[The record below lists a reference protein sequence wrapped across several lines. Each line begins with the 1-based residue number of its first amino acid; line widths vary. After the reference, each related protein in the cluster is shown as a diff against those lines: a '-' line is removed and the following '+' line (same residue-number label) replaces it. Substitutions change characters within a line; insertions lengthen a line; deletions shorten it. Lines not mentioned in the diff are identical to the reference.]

1 MVGFSA
7 VTKPVERLLATAQ
20 NGLEVLRYG
29 GLETGAVPSP
39 FQIIQSVPMYRLRR
53 YFPPD
58 ARPGAQH
65 PGPPVLMVHPMM
77 MSADMWDVTRED
89 GAVGILHAAGIDPWV
104 IDFGEPDKVEGGMQ
118 RNLADHIV
126 ALSEAI
132 DAVKKVTGRDVHLAG
147 YSQGG
152 MFAYQTAAY
161 RRSKDL
167 ASIVA
172 FGSPVDTLAA
182 LPMNLPAGVAV
193 GAADFMADHVFSRI
207 DIPGWLARTGFQM
220 LDPIKTAQSRLDFL
234 RQLHDREALLP
245 REQQRRFLASDGWI
259 AWSGP
264 AISELL
270 KQFISHN
277 RMMTGGFS
285 IRGDLVT
292 LSDIDCPVLAV
303 VGEVDDIGQPAAV
316 RGIKRAAP
324 QADVYEYSISAGHF
338 GLVVGSKASGQTWPT
353 VAQWVKWLDSGDE
366 MPEGVAPMAAQPADH
381 PEGGV
386 SFATR
391 VTHGATA
398 ATEMAFGV
406 ARSAADALVT
416 ANKSAR
422 TLVIE
427 TARTLPRLARLGQV
441 NDHTRISLGRIM
453 SEQARTAP
461 NGEALL
467 FDGRVHTYEA
477 VDRRVNNVVRGLID
491 VGVRQGARVGVLMET
506 RPSALVAIAALSRL
520 GAVAVLVPPDADL
533 GEVVRIGGVSE
544 IIADPGHLEAAG
556 ALDIRVLVLG
566 GGPPHGAS
574 GGPPHGA
581 SGGPPHGLGENR
593 NLDFPEHA
601 DVIDMEQIDPD
612 VVELPGWYRPNPGLA
627 RDLAF
632 VAFTSTG
639 GELVPRQIT
648 NYRWAL
654 SAFGTASAANLGRG
668 DTVYCLT
675 PLHHQSGLLVSLG
688 GAVVGGSRIALS
700 RGLQPDRFLQEIR
713 QYGVTVVSYT
723 WAMLREVID
732 DPSFSLTGNHPVR
745 LFIGSGM
752 PAGLWKRVVDVF
764 EPAQVVEFFA
774 TTDGQAVLANVAG
787 AKIGSKGRPLPGG
800 GHVELAA
807 YDPDD
812 DLILEDE
819 HGFVRRAEADEVG
832 VLLARPRGPV
842 DPTAVVKRGVFAPA
856 DTWVST
862 EFLFRRDEDGD
873 FWLVDNRSAV
883 IRTDRGAVYAT
894 TVNDAV
900 GRLDAVDMS
909 VTYEVERGGRR
920 LAVTA
925 LALRPGGSIP
935 SADLSLA
942 LADLPVGNGPDL
954 VHVVGDMELG
964 ASYRPLIEPLRAAG
978 IPRASRRNSWYLDPD
993 TNTYKRLT
1001 VAMRAELTGQDDPRG
1016 AQLDPAPR

>member
-1 MVGFSA
+1 MDFSA
-7 VTKPVERLLATAQ
+7 VTRPVERLLATAQ

-58 ARPGAQH
+58 ARPGAQD
-65 PGPPVLMVHPMM
+65 PRPPVLMVHPMM
-77 MSADMWDVTRED
+77 MSADMWDVTRDD

-104 IDFGEPDKVEGGMQ
+104 IDFGSPDKVEGGMQ
-118 RNLADHIV
+118 RNLADHVV

-132 DAVKKVTGRDVHLAG
+132 DIVKEVTGRDVHLAG

-167 ASIVA
+167 ASIIA
-172 FGSPVDTLAA
+172 FGAPVDTLAA
-182 LPMNLPAGVAV
+182 LPMNLPAGVAA

-220 LDPIKTAQSRLDFL
+220 LDPIKTAQSRLEFL

-245 REQQRRFLASDGWI
+245 REQQRRFLSSEGWI

-285 IRGDLVT
+285 IHGDLVT
-292 LSDIDCPVLAV
+292 LSDIDCPILAV

-324 QADVYEYSISAGHF
+324 DADVYEYLIRAGHF
-338 GLVVGSKASGQTWPT
+338 GLVVGSKASDQTWPT
-353 VAQWVKWLDSGDE
+353 VAQWVKWLGGE
-366 MPEGVAPMAAQPADH
+366 QMPEGVVPMGSQPADH
-381 PEGGV
+381 PEGGGV
-386 SFATR
+386 SFSTR

-406 ARSAADALVT
+406 ARSAAEALVA
-416 ANKSAR
+416 ANKNAR

-453 SEQARTAP
+453 SEQARSVP

-477 VDRRVNNVVRGLID
+477 VDRRINNVVRGLID
-491 VGVRQGARVGVLMET
+491 VGVRQGARVGVLMDT

-520 GAVAVLVPPDADL
+520 GAVAVLLPETDL
-533 GEVVRIGGVSE
+533 AEAARLGGVTE
-544 IIADPGHLEAAG
+544 IIADPSHLDVARE
-556 ALDIRVLVLG
+556 LDMRVLVLG
-566 GGPPHGAS
+566 GGESRDLHLDRYDDVAS
-574 GGPPHGA
+574 I
-581 SGGPPHGLGENR
+581 
-593 NLDFPEHA
+593 
-601 DVIDMEQIDPD
+601 VDMEKIDPD

-632 VAFTSTG
+632 VAFSEVG
-639 GELVPRQIT
+639 GELVARQIT
-648 NYRWAL
+648 NFRWAL

-732 DPSFSLTGNHPVR
+732 DPSFSLTGSHPVR

-774 TTDGQAVLANVAG
+774 TTDGQAVLANVSG

-807 YDPDD
+807 YDADD

-819 HGFVRRAEADEVG
+819 QGFVRKADANEVG
-832 VLLARPRGPV
+832 VLLAHPRGPV

-873 FWLVDNRSAV
+873 YWLVDNRGAV
-883 IRTDRGAVYAT
+883 IRTERGAVFAT
-894 TVNDAV
+894 AVNDAV

-909 VTYEVERGGRR
+909 VTYGVEAAGRQ

-925 LALRPGGSIP
+925 LALRPGGSVP
-935 SADLSLA
+935 TADLSHALDDLA
-942 LADLPVGNGPDL
+942 AGNPPDV
-954 VHVVGDMELG
+954 VHVVADMELG
-964 ASYRPLIEPLRAAG
+964 ASYRPLLAPLRAAG
-978 IPRASRRNSWYLDPD
+978 IPKAGRRNCWYFDAD
-993 TNTYKRLT
+993 TGSYKKLT
-1001 VAMRAELTGQDDPRG
+1001 AASRAELVAG
-1016 AQLDPAPR
+1016 AAADEPDTD